1 MEQFQK
7 PTESELEV
15 LTVLWQKGKA
25 TVRQV
30 NDEINLSKES
40 GYTTTLKIMQ
50 IMHEKGLVTKDSNAK
65 QHIFEANVDEQETQK
80 SLLTRFIDSTF
91 QGKAMSLV
99 MQALGNHKASEEEL
113 AELKSLIQSLEE
125 NSIKL

>member
-99 MQALGNHKASEEEL
+99 MQALGNHKASEAEL

-125 NSIKL
+125 NSN

>member
-1 MEQFQK
+1 MKQFQK

-99 MQALGNHKASEEEL
+99 MQALGNHKASEAEL
-113 AELKSLIQSLEE
+113 AELKTLIQSLEE
-125 NSIKL
+125 NSN

>member
-80 SLLTRFIDSTF
+80 SLLSRFIDSTF

-99 MQALGNHKASEEEL
+99 MQALGNHKASEAEL
-113 AELKSLIQSLEE
+113 AELKTLIQSLEE
-125 NSIKL
+125 NSN

>member
-99 MQALGNHKASEEEL
+99 MQALGNHKASEAEL
-113 AELKSLIQSLEE
+113 AELKTLIQSLEE
-125 NSIKL
+125 NSN

>member
-30 NDEINLSKES
+30 NDEIKLSKES

>member
-50 IMHEKGLVTKDSNAK
+50 IMHEKGLVKKDSNAK

-80 SLLTRFIDSTF
+80 SLLNRFIDSTF

-99 MQALGNHKASEEEL
+99 MQALGNHKASDSEL
-113 AELKSLIQSLEE
+113 AELKILIQTLEE
-125 NSIKL
+125 NSN